1 MPFQLRNNEAV
12 GLLSADFQKRTEP
25 NFAWQNVLSMYCML
39 PGIRGFWPTSS
50 FGQVGANDYDL
61 IDLSGQGRHLTGAA
75 APLYGHDG
83 LAPYVEIDGTKDWFH
98 RATESGFD
106 ILGNEAYVVEPGI
119 TAGCW
124 FYPTDIAGY
133 QELLSKWGA
142 AGQRSY
148 SFAYAA
154 NFGGDPFQ
162 FTMSD
167 DGTNTDFVRNP
178 NTTLN
183 TWNFG
188 VGRFNDA
195 DAGEE
200 LAAWVNTIKT
210 TAATAR
216 PSIFASN
223 ASFMIGSSTGGT
235 GLFTGRIS
243 LAFLCASALPDY
255 MINALYG
262 HTKAMFAHV

>member
-1 MPFQLRNNEAV
+1 MPLQLRNNEAV

-83 LAPYVEIDGTKDWFH
+83 LAPYMELNGQKDWST
-98 RATESGFD
+98 RANESGLQ
-106 ILGNEAYVVEPGI
+106 IQGNEAYVVEPGL
-119 TAGCW
+119 TLGCW
-124 FYPTDIAGY
+124 FYPTDNTGWDNLIT
-133 QELLSKWGA
+133 KWGA

-148 SFAYAA
+148 IFTAA
-154 NFGGDPFQ
+154 GTVGGDPLYFSI
-162 FTMSD
+162 SD
-167 DGTNTDFVRNP
+167 DGTNSDNVQNP
-178 NTTLN
+178 NVTYSA
-183 TWNFG
+183 WNFG

-200 LAAWVNTIKT
+200 LASWVNTTKV

-216 PSIFASN
+216 ASIHPGTAELVLGAN
-223 ASFMIGSSTGGT
+223 GGHT
-235 GLFTGRIS
+235 DLFSGRIS

-262 HTKAMFAHV
+262 HTKAMFKHV